1 MKKSKLFIIAGII
14 VAVIIAIVVAI
25 LVIVSKK
32 NDSYRLVKV
41 DEYSGK
47 VTVDRESKKDKMDAF
62 EGMNLISGDTV
73 KVGSSSQLV
82 ILIDDD
88 KHMCAEE
95 NTKFELNATGD
106 EKSGSVT
113 IDLIDG
119 NALFTIDNKLNK
131 DSTFEVTTPN
141 AVLSVRG
148 TIFRVVYD
156 KDTDVTLLEVEE
168 GVVHV
173 EYEGDMD
180 SEDVEAGEVRIFSE
194 DEVSEDPNDFAFS
207 DLIYEVASGLD
218 LVIDNG
224 SDSGNAGSG
233 DSNTSAG
240 VGTSDG
246 YWPMTVDSEDE
257 AESAYMDLVQNMGDY
272 IALDSRLNNDY
283 IARDYMYYDYDAD
296 GYDEVVLYLE
306 YKVDDVYYRDTAF
319 LDYFADT
326 KQVGTRAVSNSELND
341 ASFYAEYNG
350 KMVRYSWTT
359 SPMESY
365 TYAVYVDEDSFRFV
379 LEESYDYLIVDLDGE
394 GYQPLPLYGD
404 WEISPFLH

>member
-224 SDSGNAGSG
+224 NNSGSG

-246 YWPMTVDSEDE
+246 YWPMMVDSEDE

-365 TYAVYVDEDSFRFV
+365 TYAVYVDEDTVRFV